1 MRSAMSGFD
10 LRRICCEL
18 QDFVGSYCKK
28 IYQPHHEQLVLRL
41 NPKEST
47 QQDLIIVRGKRVY
60 LSARDRPMPMSP
72 PPFAMLLR
80 KHLRNARLVEVAQ
93 HGFDRILRLSFDT
106 KFGPRHLVIECFRDG
121 NAILCDENYIIIQP
135 LTHAKYSARILKRG
149 EEYRFPPEAIDP
161 HDLHFDELF
170 EIFRNSD
177 ADIVRTLAS
186 KANLGGPLATAVV
199 AQTDLDVKT
208 KAKTISQEDILK
220 ISSSLA
226 EILHKLA
233 TAGESTSTEIPPV
246 TGESPVTSS
255 DTAQKASSVPSATT
269 ENPLAGNDKLAGGVN
284 PVGNPGGWLLLEA
297 GDGMTPEG
305 LIHAVKGSSENELD
319 DLFDTYA
326 VEASPVCLPAHRG
339 LVPIPF
345 KRFADAVNAWK
356 GYHDSTAHAR
366 KQAEK
371 EAAVPGRGPSTVAE
385 TLERRIHQQKGA
397 LEGFKE
403 KVESQQELGHAIQE
417 HWTHVDEL
425 LNQMRQAIAEFGW
438 SGSKKK
444 IKSIPWFKSL
454 NPSDKTFIAALPG
467 EDGQPSGKTVT
478 LYVEENV
485 HQNAQRYFSKARKQR
500 DKSSG
505 AVTALAESETRL
517 ARAEKRESKRQASGQ
532 VSRVRRS
539 KRLWFERHR
548 WTILDG
554 MHLMVGG
561 RDAKGNDAIVKK
573 HLKSDDLYF
582 HADLHGAP
590 SCSMKLTQGFEK
602 DPHPPVNLPKGI
614 PAIRLSDKLEKHNFS
629 QLAIDQAASMSLCW
643 SRGWSGGGAH
653 GTSYWV
659 KPSQVSK
666 TAQSGE
672 FVAKGAFIVRG
683 KRNWFRDLNVK
694 IALGLVCIN
703 GIPLLLGGAPEQVS
717 AMCERWIEYSPG
729 RIKKE
734 HIANKIAKATG
745 IPTDDILGILPGNG
759 ELGKDYGL
767 LKPGKVEEE

>member
-10 LRRICCEL
+10 LRRICMEL
-18 QDFVGSYCKK
+18 QSFVGAYCKK

-41 NPKEST
+41 NPKELL
-47 QQDLIIVRGKRVY
+47 QQDLVIVRGKRVY
-60 LSARDRPMPMSP
+60 LSSRDRPMPMSP

-80 KHLRNARLVEVAQ
+80 KHLRNARLVEVVQ

-106 KFGPRHLVIECFRDG
+106 KLGPRHLVVECFRDG

-135 LTHAKYSARILKRG
+135 LTHAKYSGRILKRG

-161 HDLHFDELF
+161 HNLGAAELLQ
-170 EIFRNSD
+170 IFSNSD

-199 AQTDLDVKT
+199 AQTKIGPQ
-208 KAKTISQEDILK
+208 TIANTLGEDNIQI
-220 ISSSLA
+220 ISDSLA
-226 EILHKLA
+226 DLLHKLA
-233 TAGESTSTEIPPV
+233 
-246 TGESPVTSS
+246 
-255 DTAQKASSVPSATT
+255 SA
-269 ENPLAGNDKLAGGVN
+269 KGGVDD
-284 PVGNPGGWLLLEA
+284 PGGWLLLES

-305 LIHAVKGSSENELD
+305 LIHAVKQSPESELD
-319 DLFDTYA
+319 DLFNTFA
-326 VEASPVCLPAHRG
+326 VEASPVCLPAHKG

-345 KRFADAVNAWK
+345 DRFADAVNAWK
-356 GYHDSTAHAR
+356 GHHDSTAHAR

-371 EAAVPGRGPSTVAE
+371 EAAVPGRGPSTVSD
-385 TLERRIHQQKGA
+385 TLERRIAQQKGA
-397 LEGFKE
+397 LEGFK
-403 KVESQQELGHAIQE
+403 KKIESQQELGHEIQN
-417 HWTHVDEL
+417 HWTHVEEM
-425 LNQMRQAIAEFGW
+425 LNQMRKVIAESGW
-438 SGSKKK
+438 SETKKK
-444 IKSIPWFKSL
+444 IKKVPWVLSLDPISKSFTA
-454 NPSDKTFIAALPG
+454 KLPDENG
-467 EDGQPSGKTVT
+467 EPKGKTVT
-478 LYVEENV
+478 LFIAENV
-485 HQNAQRYFSKARKQR
+485 HQNAQRYFTKARKQK
-500 DKSSG
+500 DKSAG

-532 VSRVRRS
+532 VSRVKRS

-590 SCSMKLTQGFEK
+590 SCSLKSTQGFEK
-602 DPHPPVNLPKGI
+602 DPHPPNNLPPGI
-614 PAIRLSDKLEKHNFS
+614 PAIRLTDNLGKKEISE
-629 QLAIDQAASMSLCW
+629 LAISQAASMSLCW
-643 SRGWSGGGAH
+643 SRGWSGGGVH

-683 KRNWFRDLNVK
+683 QRNWFRDLNVK
-694 IALGLVCIN
+694 LGLGLICIN
-703 GIPLLLGGAPEQVS
+703 GIPLLLGGAPEMIS
-717 AMCERWIEYSPG
+717 ALCDRWVEFSPG
-729 RIKKE
+729 RTKKE
-734 HIANKIAKATG
+734 QIANKIAKATG

-767 LKPGKVEEE
+767 LKPPIIEEE

>member
-1 MRSAMSGFD
+1 MSGFD
-10 LRRICCEL
+10 LRRICAEL
-18 QDFVGSYCKK
+18 QGFVGAYCKK

-41 NPKEST
+41 NPKELS

-60 LSARDRPMPMSP
+60 LSSRDRPMPMSP

-106 KFGPRHLVIECFRDG
+106 KLGPRHLVVECFRDG

-135 LTHAKYSARILKRG
+135 LTHAKYSARTLKRG

-161 HDLHFDELF
+161 HDLHYSELF
-170 EIFRNSD
+170 EIFSNSD
-177 ADIVRTLAS
+177 ADVVRTLAS

-199 AQTDLDVKT
+199 AQTDID
-208 KAKTISQEDILK
+208 AKTNAKSMSEEEIEI

-226 EILHKLA
+226 SLLQKLA
-233 TAGESTSTEIPPV
+233 SAGENKE
-246 TGESPVTSS
+246 
-255 DTAQKASSVPSATT
+255 
-269 ENPLAGNDKLAGGVN
+269 GV
-284 PVGNPGGWLLLEA
+284 GKPGGWLLLES

-305 LIHAVKGSSENELD
+305 LIHSIKDSAESELD
-319 DLFDTYA
+319 DIYDTYA
-326 VEASPVCLPAHRG
+326 VEASPVCLPAHEG

-345 KRFADAVNAWK
+345 DRFVDAVDAWK
-356 GYHDSTAHAR
+356 GHHDSTAHAR

-371 EAAVPGRGPSTVAE
+371 DAAVPGRGPSTVAD
-385 TLERRIHQQKGA
+385 TLERRIQQQKGA
-397 LEGFKE
+397 LEGFKK

-438 SGSKKK
+438 SGTKKK
-444 IKSIPWFKSL
+444 VKAIPWFKSL
-454 NPSDKTFIAALPG
+454 NPSDKNFTAFLPD
-467 EDGQPSGKTVT
+467 EEGQPGGQVVT
-478 LYVEENV
+478 LFVEENV
-485 HQNAQRYFSKARKQR
+485 HQNAQRYFEKARKQK
-500 DKSSG
+500 DKSIG

-517 ARAEKRESKRQASGQ
+517 ARAEKRQSKRQASGQ
-532 VSRVRRS
+532 VSRVKRS

-554 MHLMVGG
+554 MHLMIGG
-561 RDAKGNDAIVKK
+561 RDAKGNDAVVKK

-590 SCSMKLTQGFEK
+590 SCSVKFAQGFEK
-602 DPHPPVNLPKGI
+602 DPHPPANLPKGI
-614 PAIRLSDKLEKHNFS
+614 PAIRLSDKLNKESIS
-629 QLAIDQAASMSLCW
+629 QLAIEQAASMSLCW

-672 FVAKGAFIVRG
+672 FVAKGAFIIRG
-683 KRNWFRDLNVK
+683 QRNWFRDLNVK

-703 GIPLLLGGAPEQVS
+703 GIPLLLGGVPEQVS
-717 AMCERWIEYSPG
+717 AMCERWIEYNPG
-729 RIKKE
+729 RGKKE
-734 HIANKIAKATG
+734 QIANKIAKATG
-745 IPTDDILGILPGNG
+745 IPTDDILGVLPGGG
-759 ELGKDYGL
+759 ELGRDHGL
-767 LKPGKVEEE
+767 IKPVKSEDE